1 MPPHSVAY
9 AAADADFHATL
20 LNAKLAELEKEVG
33 QKCLFFHDY
42 IWLNAQHFIQV
53 AHFQKESSAL
63 AVGRR
68 RLASDRKKLTDEV
81 TIMS

>member
-33 QKCLFFHDY
+33 RENYFTLKRISC
-42 IWLNAQHFIQV
+42 
-53 AHFQKESSAL
+53 
-63 AVGRR
+63 
-68 RLASDRKKLTDEV
+68 
-81 TIMS
+81 

>member
-33 QKCLFFHDY
+33 REDCFTPKRIH
-42 IWLNAQHFIQV
+42 
-53 AHFQKESSAL
+53 
-63 AVGRR
+63 AV
-68 RLASDRKKLTDEV
+68 
-81 TIMS
+81 